1 MKEMGGTTRV
11 VRETSIKNAEIAED
25 FLEKR
30 REASVVFFEEMQ
42 RGRVLGAP
50 LWARV
55 LKKIPVNR
63 GGAGTRGGG
72 QEDRRDQNSCL
83 SCLSCPP

>member
-30 REASVVFFEEMQ
+30 REASVVF
-42 RGRVLGAP
+42 
-50 LWARV
+50 
-55 LKKIPVNR
+55 LKKCR
-63 GGAGTRGGG
+63 EGGF
-72 QEDRRDQNSCL
+72 
-83 SCLSCPP
+83 